1 MTVSNQTARTGPYNG
16 NGSTTVFAYDFRI
29 LDQTHIVVTLKNAA
43 NVETVQTLTTNYTV
57 SGVGATTG
65 GNITMGVAPASGE
78 QLTFSRS
85 IPQTQEVDL
94 ANRGG
99 VQPEILESAYDK
111 LTQLSQDKV
120 ELLNR
125 MPRFPVS
132 SALTAVE
139 LPLTLTANTSLIVNA
154 AGTGYTNGPTSSQI
168 SAAETEAAAAAASAV
183 TAANEASA
191 AMPKYTFST
200 TTSVADPGV
209 GKLRLN
215 HGTPSSASVIVIDD
229 QTADTGNPNVEDWLK
244 GFDDSTSTV
253 KGYVRLVEPGTPANY
268 AVYNITGL
276 TDSSGFIQLAVS
288 HVDSQGTFGDGD
300 SIRLSFARTGD
311 KGTTGDTGSTGPA
324 GPGVNV
330 LTTRGDLLKH
340 GASAAE
346 RLAIGSANTVLTT
359 NGTDPAW
366 STITNAMLAG
376 SIDLT
381 SKVTGALPIANGG
394 TAATSAGAA
403 RTALGLAIGS
413 NVQAFDSDN
422 AVTDAAQTYTVSQRG
437 TITTD
442 NDLSFDQNATN
453 NFKATP
459 SGGAALTFTN
469 HTAGQSGN
477 ILLINSGGHAI
488 SLHANTK
495 GDANLATT
503 ISVAGTYWLSY
514 YDDGTNAYVVTS
526 AVFA

>member
-43 NVETVQTLTTNYTV
+43 NVETVKTLTTNYTV

-324 GPGVNV
+324 GPGVNT

-381 SKVTGALPIANGG
+381 SKVTGTLPLAQGGIGATSLASAGIAALAADQTF
-394 TAATSAGAA
+394 TAA
-403 RTALGLAIGS
+403 
-413 NVQAFDSDN
+413 N
-422 AVTDAAQTYTVSQRG
+422 RG
-437 TITTD
+437 TITVD
-442 NDLSFDQNATN
+442 NDLSLDLSVTN
-453 NFKATP
+453 NWKVTP

-514 YDDGTNAYVVTS
+514 FDDGTNAYVVTS

>member
-1 MTVSNQTARTGPYNG
+1 MTISNQTARTGPYNG
-16 NGSTTVFAYDFRI
+16 NGSTTVFAYDFRA
-29 LDQTHIVVTLKNAA
+29 LDQTDIVVTLKNAA

-57 SGVGATTG
+57 SGVGDASG

-78 QLTFSRS
+78 QLTISRAV
-85 IPQTQEVDL
+85 PQTQVVDL
-94 ANRGG
+94 ANRGA
-99 VQPEILESAYDK
+99 VAPEVLEGAYDK

-132 SALTAVE
+132 SSLTSVE
-139 LPLTLTANTSLIVNA
+139 LPLTLTANTALIVNA
-154 AGTGYTNGPTSSQI
+154 GATGYTNGPTASQI
-168 SAAETEAAAAAASAV
+168 SAAEAEATAAAASAV

-200 TTSVADPGV
+200 TTTIADPGV
-209 GKLRLN
+209 GQLRLN
-215 HGTPSSASVIVIDD
+215 HATPSSASVIIIDD

-244 GFDDSTSTV
+244 GFDDSTSTI

-276 TDSSGFIQLAVS
+276 TDSSGYIQLAVA
-288 HVDSQGTFGDGD
+288 HVDSQGTFGNGD

-311 KGTTGDTGSTGPA
+311 KGDTGSTGSTGPA
-324 GPGVNV
+324 GPGVTV

-359 NGTDPAW
+359 DGTDPAW

-394 TAATSAGAA
+394 TGATSLAAANIVATNAQNTFTKAQVPSTYTAALSATSGVLDYDTYTNFIVTLAAGSNTLAAPTTEGSQVGQCGVIIFIQPASGAAAT
-403 RTALGLAIGS
+403 
-413 NVQAFDSDN
+413 V
-422 AVTDAAQTYTVSQRG
+422 
-437 TITTD
+437 
-442 NDLSFDQNATN
+442 
-453 NFKATP
+453 
-459 SGGAALTFTN
+459 
-469 HTAGQSGN
+469 
-477 ILLINSGGHAI
+477 
-488 SLHANTK
+488 SLHADYETAAAA
-495 GDANLATT
+495 GLVVSSANNDYDIVPYMIKADN
-503 ISVAGTYWLSY
+503 SVLLGAAQLNFG
-514 YDDGTNAYVVTS
+514 
-526 AVFA
+526 